1 MSGKRR
7 NETGATISAWWDG
20 VLAGDVDEPHP
31 ILGEQLTVRLTD
43 GRLHLF
49 GELERPEDREALIRQ
64 ARAHVGHGVHQI
76 DVSGLRVR
84 GRHERRGILDQTL
97 VAAYQHRDTAELA
110 RKFVLE
116 HSRVTPK
123 HDEIVEPKESGRL
136 GRLLPREL
144 VEDAKKLL
152 GRQYSLLVIRVD
164 ETDAYRVRA
173 LLEEETHSTW
183 TIASPPR
190 VATHRK

>member
-1 MSGKRR
+1 MRGKR
-7 NETGATISAWWDG
+7 GDKAAASVAAWWDV

-31 ILGEQLTVRLTD
+31 MYGEQLTVHLSD
-43 GRLHLF
+43 GRLRLS
-49 GELERPEDREALIRQ
+49 GELERQEDREELVRQ
-64 ARAHVGHGVHQI
+64 ARVRVGHGVHQI

-97 VAAYQHRDTAELA
+97 VAAYHHRDTADLA

-123 HDEIVEPKESGRL
+123 HDEIVEPKNASRL
-136 GRLLPREL
+136 RQLLPPEL
-144 VEDAKKLL
+144 VDDAKQILD
-152 GRQYSLLVIRVD
+152 RNYSLLVIRVD

-173 LLEEETHSTW
+173 LLEEETHSAW

-190 VATHRK
+190 VAMHSK